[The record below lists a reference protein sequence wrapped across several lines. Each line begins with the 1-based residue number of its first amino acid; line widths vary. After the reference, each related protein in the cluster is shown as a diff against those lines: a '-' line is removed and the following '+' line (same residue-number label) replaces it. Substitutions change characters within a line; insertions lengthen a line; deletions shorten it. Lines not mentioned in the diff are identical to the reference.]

1 VKAVWYERIGPA
13 AEVLQYGELPDPR
26 PQAGEVR
33 VRVAASGVN
42 PSDAKTRAGVSKRPT
57 MYPRIVPHSDGAG
70 TIDAVGQGVSKS
82 RIGER
87 VWLYNAQWERP
98 FGTAAELVALPAELA
113 IPLPQA
119 VGFAEAACL
128 GIPAMT
134 AHRCTLGG
142 GGVAGKTVLV
152 TGVAGVVGHDAIQ
165 LAKWSGARVITTVS
179 SPAKGE
185 PARAAGAD
193 FVIDYKQEPVAE
205 RILEITANRG
215 VDRIVE
221 VELGGN
227 LPVTARVLKPGGVV
241 SAYASIGAREPI
253 LPVYPLM
260 ARNVTIEMVLVYTM
274 SDEAKRRAIDD
285 VTAWLATGA
294 ARLAIAARY
303 PLERVAEAHEFV
315 ERGDKIGQVIVE
327 IPPS

>member
-13 AEVLQYGELPDPR
+13 SEVLQHGDLADPE

-33 VRVAASGVN
+33 VKIAASGVN

-57 MYPRIVPHSDGAG
+57 MFPRIVPHSDGAG
-70 TIDAVGQGVSKS
+70 TIDAVGPGVSKS

-87 VWLYNAQWERP
+87 VWLYNSQWERP
-98 FGTAAELVALPAELA
+98 FGTAAELVALPGELA
-113 IPLPQA
+113 IPLPSD
-119 VGFAEAACL
+119 VGFAQAACL

-142 GGVAGKTVLV
+142 GSVAAKTVLV
-152 TGVAGVVGHDAIQ
+152 TGGAGVVGHYAIQ
-165 LAKWSGARVITTVS
+165 LAKWSGATVITTVS
-179 SPAKGE
+179 SAAKADH
-185 PARAAGAD
+185 ARAAGAD
-193 FVIDYKQEPVAE
+193 VVIDYKQEAVAE
-205 RILEITANRG
+205 RILESTANRG

-241 SAYASIGAREPI
+241 SAYASMGAREPV

-260 ARNVTIEMVLVYTM
+260 ARNITIDMVLVYTM
-274 SDEAKRRAIDD
+274 ADGAKRRAIDD
-285 VTAWLATGA
+285 ITAWLATGRA
-294 ARLAIAARY
+294 TFAIAARY
-303 PLERVAEAHEFV
+303 PLDRVAEAHDVV
-315 ERGDKIGQVIVE
+315 ERGDKIGQVVID
-327 IPPS
+327 IAFP